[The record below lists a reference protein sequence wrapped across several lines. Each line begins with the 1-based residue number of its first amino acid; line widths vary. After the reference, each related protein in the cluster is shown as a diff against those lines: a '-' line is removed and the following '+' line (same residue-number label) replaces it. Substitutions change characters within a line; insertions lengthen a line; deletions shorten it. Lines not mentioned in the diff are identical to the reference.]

1 MLFKKNGLSF
11 FKILMLSLGIQ
22 KLMLSKYND
31 SKVKLSK
38 IDTFESERFWM
49 VMQWFWQ
56 SVLGVLIQ
64 LFLIGQK
71 ISQIIFERHFTI
83 FYLKIFQMAPFRGT
97 FFLIGKTR

>member
-49 VMQWFWQ
+49 VMQ
-56 SVLGVLIQ
+56 
-64 LFLIGQK
+64 
-71 ISQIIFERHFTI
+71 
-83 FYLKIFQMAPFRGT
+83 
-97 FFLIGKTR
+97 